1 MSVTALGMVGP
12 ERMELIN
19 GADQSL
25 RQRPKSET
33 QTYERPD
40 E

>member
-25 RQRPKSET
+25 RQRPFGDSDLRKT
-33 QTYERPD
+33 R
-40 E
+40 